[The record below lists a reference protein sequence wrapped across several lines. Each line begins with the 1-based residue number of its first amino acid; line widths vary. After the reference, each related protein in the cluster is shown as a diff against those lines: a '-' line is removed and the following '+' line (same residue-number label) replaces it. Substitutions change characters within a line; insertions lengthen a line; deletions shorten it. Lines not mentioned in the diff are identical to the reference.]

1 MIPYFPKKFADKAL
15 ITYILSLAL
24 ISIVYSGFA
33 MSFKFIAIGLL
44 SVTMFFY
51 LSNSLSKNWLRISDK
66 VFVRKLFWTALVL
79 RVVWVV
85 FSYFFFTD
93 QTGLPF
99 EWDAAD
105 SMMYHDEASA
115 FIGSTSWSLKNLR
128 DYYSWLQ
135 YSDSGYLYYLST
147 LYSVFGNSI
156 MIARLFKALFS
167 AFTCVLLF
175 RLASRTFGSSAG
187 RLAAVFCMLMPN
199 MIYYCGLHLKET
211 EMVFL
216 VVAFL
221 ERTDYMLRGKHFS
234 IWSMV
239 LPILLAFS
247 LFFFRTVLGAV
258 AVFSL
263 FTALLFYSSKL
274 LGWGKKVLIVV
285 WAAIAVSVLAGGT
298 IMTEVEETWNAKAEN
313 QMNKRTEQTLRG
325 NNWARYATGGV
336 MAPLMFVMPF
346 STMVDVDEQY
356 NQQLIHGGNFV
367 KNVLGI
373 FVLFSLVY
381 AIFIN
386 KKWRDF
392 SLILAFAIA
401 YLVIIAFSGF
411 ANAERFHF
419 PTLPCLLMLAAYGI
433 TLVDQKNIKFVN
445 YWFFIVVIMEFG
457 WAFFKLGSRGIV
469 G

>member
-66 VFVRKLFWTALVL
+66 AFARKLFWTALVL
-79 RVVWVV
+79 RVAWVV
-85 FSYFFFTD
+85 FSYFFYTA
-93 QTGLPF
+93 QTGQPF

-105 SMMYHDEASA
+105 ALAYHEDAVWLSEN
-115 FIGSTSWSLKNLR
+115 SWSVMVNYLFSSKAG
-128 DYYSWLQ
+128 
-135 YSDSGYLYYLST
+135 YSDSGYPFYLYC
-147 LYSVFGNSI
+147 LYSIIGPDIFLT
-156 MIARLFKALFS
+156 RLVKALLS

-211 EMVFL
+211 EMIFL

-221 ERTDYMLRGKHFS
+221 ERTDYMLRSKRFS

-239 LPILLAFS
+239 LPILLAFI

-258 AVFSL
+258 AVFSF
-263 FTALLFYSSKL
+263 FTALLFSSSRL
-274 LGWGKKVLIVV
+274 FGWGKKVLIVV
-285 WAAIAVSVLAGGT
+285 WAAIALGVLAGGA
-298 IMTEVEETWNAKAEN
+298 IMTEVESYWEERGEN
-313 QMNKRTEQTLRG
+313 QMNKRTEQTIRG
-325 NNWARYATGGV
+325 NNWAQYATGGV
-336 MAPLMFVMPF
+336 MAPMMFVIPF

-356 NQQLIHGGNFV
+356 NQQLIHGGNYV

-373 FVLFSLVY
+373 FILFALVY
-381 AIFIN
+381 AFFIN

-392 SLILAFAIA
+392 SLILTFAIA
-401 YLVIIAFSGF
+401 YLGVIAFSGF

-419 PTLPCLLMLAAYGI
+419 PALPCLLMLAAYGV
-433 TLVDQKNIKFVN
+433 TQVDQKNIKFVN
-445 YWFFIVVIMEFG
+445 YWYFVVVIMELG
-457 WAFFKLGSRGIV
+457 WAFFKLGSRGMMV
-469 G
+469 